1 MALLQQQQSWGL
13 KGGLVAEGRDIGTHV
28 FPDAELKV
36 FLTASVS
43 ERARRR
49 QQDFQTQEQVDCTLE
64 QLEQTIKERDRAD
77 STRELAPLQKAPDAI
92 EICTDGLSI
101 NQVTEKVISKYHKV
115 LI

>member
-1 MALLQQQQSWGL
+1 MRFVS
-13 KGGLVAEGRDIGTHV
+13 EGRDIGTHV
-28 FPDAELKV
+28 FPDAELKI

-49 QQDFQTQEQVDCTLE
+49 QQDLQMQGQLTSVD
-64 QLEQTIKERDRAD
+64 QLEDSIKERDRAD

-101 NQVTEKVISKYHKV
+101 SQVTEKIIFLYHN
-115 LI
+115 LNF